1 MTMLYGELFA
11 LTAACLWGTV
21 PILIRRGLA
30 HSTISVAVVWG
41 LLVSLPLL
49 ALVFVFHPRSVL
61 EAVAPQAAVWFVAVG
76 ILGPCIGR
84 VFNFIGVAR
93 LGAARA
99 TPLVNIAP
107 LFTTILAV
115 VFLHEQITLKI
126 FLGMLSIV
134 AGVAFL
140 TGQQRT

>member
-1 MTMLYGELFA
+1 MLYGELFA
-11 LTAACLWGTV
+11 LTSACLWGTV

-30 HSTISVAVVWG
+30 YSTTSAAVVWG

-49 ALVFVFHPRSVL
+49 ILVFVLHPRSVTQ
-61 EAVAPQAAVWFVAVG
+61 AVAPQAAVWFVLVG

-93 LGAARA
+93 LGATKT
-99 TPLVNIAP
+99 TPLVNSAP

-140 TGQQRT
+140 TGQERT